1 MLLVRSGKITKIF
14 QYIHHTSPPF
24 SLTTPIKYHKGDS
37 AEKSLESEDTNDQT
51 GTEYS
56 NWVLARSAKFNH

>member
-14 QYIHHTSPPF
+14 QYIYQTPPPF
-24 SLTTPIKYHKGDS
+24 SLTTLIKYHKGEG
-37 AEKSLESEDTNDQT
+37 AEKSLECEDTNDQS